1 LLVFAGVCWCLLD
14 AFTGAAGHMQQTQ
27 ERHDAEVL
35 GRWKTEE
42 CLPVCLLPQAW
53 WADWW
58 AQAAKSQGKLRR
70 LRLLCK
76 GTAPP
81 PITACEWLNRYATP
95 KQKFL
100 APWKLCNAAGLP
112 EMVLKLTL
120 QCRCSGIFP
129 LSHPSLL
136 VLTLLVCWCLLVF
149 AGVCCSGICTMCNR
163 NVTKFRP
170 HAKSA
175 DFQLAKAAGT
185 GAAYLEIRNFTGYQ
199 CRPCL

>member
-1 LLVFAGVCWCLLD
+1 MIACAVIACATQW
-14 AFTGAAGHMQQTQ
+14 QQ
-27 ERHDAEVL
+27 ERHDAQVL

-58 AQAAKSQGKLRR
+58 AQAGKSQGNLRR
-70 LRLLCK
+70 LRLLCM

-81 PITACEWLNRYATP
+81 PITACEWLNRYATQ

-100 APWKLCNAAGLP
+100 APWELCYQPGLP

-129 LSHPSLL
+129 LSLPPS
-136 VLTLLVCWCLLVF
+136 WF
-149 AGVCCSGICTMCNR
+149 
-163 NVTKFRP
+163 
-170 HAKSA
+170 
-175 DFQLAKAAGT
+175 
-185 GAAYLEIRNFTGYQ
+185 
-199 CRPCL
+199 

>member
-1 LLVFAGVCWCLLD
+1 
-14 AFTGAAGHMQQTQ
+14 MQQTQ
-27 ERHDAEVL
+27 ERHDAKAL
-35 GRWKTEE
+35 GRWKIEE

-58 AQAAKSQGKLRR
+58 AQAGNVLPSRIASVRR

-95 KQKFL
+95 IQKFL
-100 APWKLCNAAGLP
+100 APWEMCRSNVLP

-129 LSHPSLL
+129 LSLPPS
-136 VLTLLVCWCLLVF
+136 WF
-149 AGVCCSGICTMCNR
+149 
-163 NVTKFRP
+163 
-170 HAKSA
+170 
-175 DFQLAKAAGT
+175 
-185 GAAYLEIRNFTGYQ
+185 
-199 CRPCL
+199 

>member
-1 LLVFAGVCWCLLD
+1 
-14 AFTGAAGHMQQTQ
+14 MQQTQ
-27 ERHDAEVL
+27 ERHDAQVL

-81 PITACEWLNRYATP
+81 PITACEWLNRYATQ

-100 APWKLCNAAGLP
+100 APWKLCCQPGLP

-149 AGVCCSGICTMCNR
+149 AAQVSAPCVTETSRSSGHTPSRLTSSWRRQPAQVPPTWNFVTSQATSAAPASEGVN
-163 NVTKFRP
+163 
-170 HAKSA
+170 
-175 DFQLAKAAGT
+175 
-185 GAAYLEIRNFTGYQ
+185 
-199 CRPCL
+199 